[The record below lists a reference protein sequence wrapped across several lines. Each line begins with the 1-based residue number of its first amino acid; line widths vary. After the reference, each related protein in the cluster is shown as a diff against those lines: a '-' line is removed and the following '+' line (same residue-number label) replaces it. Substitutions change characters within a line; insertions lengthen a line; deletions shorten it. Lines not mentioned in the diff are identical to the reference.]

1 MTTTDK
7 HLREQLRKAIK
18 DYQAAAEG
26 SEARA
31 NAQQRIV
38 LYRKWRAQRKTHARR
53 RKLVAQTRT
62 QVAQA
67 RLAAAPQH
75 ERPALAVRMIEERH
89 AAADAAGQ
97 QARREAVARAAGFS
111 DPQQF
116 QPTHLSFVAG
126 AQPTASAD
134 GGGAPPTQKKGPF
147 HRLFGFS
154 SRRFLGRKSR
164 RRQDGKGRRRRRTR
178 RRRHPKRKKRRRR
191 RTRRSRR
198 RKRGRQT
205 RKRH

>member
-1 MTTTDK
+1 MYTDK
-7 HLREQLRKAIK
+7 EIAKKLEKAINDYNTATTEAARTMALRKRLLYRRWQQQRAER
-18 DYQAAAEG
+18 AAAT
-26 SEARA
+26 
-31 NAQQRIV
+31 I
-38 LYRKWRAQRKTHARR
+38 
-53 RKLVAQTRT
+53 
-62 QVAQA
+62 
-67 RLAAAPQH
+67 AAAGT
-75 ERPALAVRMIEERH
+75 PAARKDVAVRMIEERH
-89 AAADAAGQ
+89 AAANVAGQ